1 MGYFDRRRLST
12 RVEITIAKGLV
23 ERSQAADNLTRVTKG
38 KQEDAFLFPFLPS
51 SREFVCNFINGY
63 FWLVI
68 IWLGIIEQ

>member
-38 KQEDAFLFPFLPS
+38 KQEDAFLFPFLPENS
-51 SREFVCNFINGY
+51 FVI
-63 FWLVI
+63 L
-68 IWLGIIEQ
+68 

>member
-23 ERSQAADNLTRVTKG
+23 ERSQTADNLTQVDETKG
-38 KQEDAFLFPFLPS
+38 KQEDAFLFPS

>member
-38 KQEDAFLFPFLPS
+38 KQEDAFLFPS

-68 IWLGIIEQ
+68 IVE

>member
-23 ERSQAADNLTRVTKG
+23 ERSQAADNLTQETKG

-51 SREFVCNFINGY
+51 SREFEFYKWI
-63 FWLVI
+63 FLVSDNR
-68 IWLGIIEQ
+68 GIIEQ

>member
-23 ERSQAADNLTRVTKG
+23 ERSQAADNLTQVTKG
-38 KQEDAFLFPFLPS
+38 KQEDAFLFPS

>member
-23 ERSQAADNLTRVTKG
+23 ERSQAADNLTQVDETKG

-51 SREFVCNFINGY
+51 SREFVCNFVNGY

-68 IWLGIIEQ
+68 IVE